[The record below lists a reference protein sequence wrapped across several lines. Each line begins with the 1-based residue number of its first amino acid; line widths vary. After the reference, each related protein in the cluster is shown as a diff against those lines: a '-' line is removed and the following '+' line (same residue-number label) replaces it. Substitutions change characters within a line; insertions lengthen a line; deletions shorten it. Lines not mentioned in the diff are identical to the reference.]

1 MISTVAKALFFKH
14 LFFWFIHFFV
24 QVDEFGMLEDAN
36 TNDEIEK
43 WDTEIDIASVNNAL
57 REVKEF
63 YFYRIWKF
71 QIFHTLSLIFF
82 ARNSDQIIPKTSFL
96 ISNEVYF

>member
-1 MISTVAKALFFKH
+1 
-14 LFFWFIHFFV
+14 
-24 QVDEFGMLEDAN
+24 MLEDAN